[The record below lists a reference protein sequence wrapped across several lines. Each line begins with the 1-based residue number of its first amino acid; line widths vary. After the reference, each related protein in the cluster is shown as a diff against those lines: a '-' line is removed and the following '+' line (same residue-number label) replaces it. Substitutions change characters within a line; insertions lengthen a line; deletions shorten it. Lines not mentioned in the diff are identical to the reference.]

1 MSLLL
6 YRWCQSP
13 VGRLLLAGNAKS
25 LKLVSFADGKRGV
38 APQREWAEDEEAFA
52 DVIEQLKQY
61 FRGKLTEFDLHLEM
75 EGTEFQK
82 SVWKQLQ
89 KIPYGQTISYKQLA
103 ERVGNPQ
110 ASRAVGAA
118 NGANPIP
125 IIVPCH
131 RVIGHD
137 GGLTGFGGGL
147 PFKKKLLELE
157 SRQLT
162 LL

>member
-1 MSLLL
+1 MSLVV

-13 VGRLLLAGNAKS
+13 VGRLLLAGDAKA
-25 LKLVSFADGKRGV
+25 LKLVSFADGRRGV
-38 APQREWAEDEEAFA
+38 APKREWAEDEKTFA
-52 DVIEQLKQY
+52 DAIEQLKQY
-61 FRGKLTEFDLHLEM
+61 FRGKLTEFDLRLEM

-137 GGLTGFGGGL
+137 GALTGFGGGL
-147 PFKKKLLELE
+147 PFKKNLLELE